1 MSSINFAQLFL
12 MSKDV
17 VKKSSAAYI
26 SKVKLYFKF
35 KPHPT
40 QNKSGIQYPGVEIF
54 VCTVGGDGKPQVFKN
69 RNYQRAR
76 QEYINIIAS
85 SDASVATEFEF
96 SNPILVE
103 TGKKYG
109 IAIKFDGNE
118 DYVLWLSKTGDPLID
133 TGNPS
138 PGSSDDFA
146 KELFELVVTEDEDD
160 EASNTGDSDD
170 IIMSTSSTQEIG
182 GTWRPLPGTFLKF
195 DLAVS
200 RFFEQGIPV
209 AVNYP
214 RDELKG
220 NSINY
225 AVSNT
230 SSPKVTFPIP
240 FRNMEYFLYDVSESV
255 VNPLGFGGS
264 FVYQNTV
271 AHPGNYANGSAT
283 ISISVTANSANI
295 TANTRYPNGQLFSWS
310 SLYTA
315 GAHPEYIIIKS
326 ASHANSIDKYV
337 VRAVTA
343 IHSNTVLQVSEPI
356 PFSNSTAVFMKSAVA
371 KIHQVSGTK
380 LFGQQDGLITLIDSN
395 SNGSIRFTSNSVESI
410 EIVAGGS
417 GYSNSDILYVNG
429 FENIDNQFEGGYA
442 AVGNLVTNS
451 TGGITSLY
459 LSNIGAHI
467 IESNVSI
474 VIANS
479 TSGNVTSNTSA
490 GSSANLAVTIG
501 SVLKGEFF
509 NQNHYMKDC
518 RFFNQP
524 VSFVNPSVRIVE
536 LPGTTAKM
544 FHQKLFDRAATSN
557 LVDGYYDRAIRP
569 VNLTR
574 DRVQS
579 EIGSVFD
586 FSSNVVNPT
595 RSHLYSMSYTNSEPY
610 VPVNREDINVNN
622 ALLVI
627 ETSSNNDFTCAQIVG
642 KPSLQYGTYIINDDY
657 TDEHTDRGNAWSKYI
672 SKRVKFQED
681 RFAEDMIVYLTAH
694 RPTNTDIQVY
704 ARMYNSIDT
713 EDDFNDKDW
722 TRLELTDGVG
732 LFSNPKKFGDLKEL
746 TYTLPQSPNTDLNLA
761 GTVTVANDNV
771 TVVGVGTA
779 FNTDLEAG
787 DLVKIYQP
795 LFPDS
800 HFISVVNA
808 VTNSTQIVLEEATSN
823 NDVLGSGMKVERIR
837 TYKHQAF
844 RNYMNQNVVRY
855 YSENMVPFD
864 TYDSYAIKIVLL
876 SDSQAKVPSVD
887 DMRAVGV
894 SA

>member
-1 MSSINFAQLFL
+1 MSTINFAQLFF
-12 MSKDV
+12 MSKDA
-17 VKKSSAAYI
+17 VKKSSASYI
-26 SKVKLYFKF
+26 SKVNLYFKF

-40 QNKSGIQYPGVEIF
+40 QNKSGIQYPGAEIF

-69 RNYQRAR
+69 MYYQRAR
-76 QEYINIIAS
+76 VEYINIIAS
-85 SDASVATEFEF
+85 SDASVATSFEF
-96 SNPILVE
+96 SNPVLVE

-118 DYVLWLSKTGDPLID
+118 DYILWLSKTGDPLVD

-146 KELFELVVTEDEDD
+146 KELFELVVTDE
-160 EASNTGDSDD
+160 EAEEESDSGGSDD
-170 IIMSTSSTQEIG
+170 IILSTSSSQEIG
-182 GTWRPLPGTFLKF
+182 GTWRPIPGTFLKF

-209 AVNYP
+209 AINYP

-230 SSPKVTFPIP
+230 TSPKITFPIP

-255 VNPLGFGGS
+255 VSQLGLGGS
-264 FVYQNTV
+264 FIYQNTV

-283 ISISVTANSANI
+283 ITVSVTANSANI

-315 GAHPEYIIIKS
+315 GAQPEYIIIKS
-326 ASHANSIDKYV
+326 ASHSNSIDKYV
-337 VRAVTA
+337 VRAISA
-343 IHSNTVLQVSEPI
+343 IHSNTKLEVSEPI
-356 PFSNSTAVFMKSAVA
+356 PFSNATAVFMKSAVA

-380 LFGQQDGLITLIDSN
+380 IFGKQDGLITLIDSN
-395 SNGSIRFTSNSVESI
+395 SNGSIKFTSNSVESI

-417 GYSNSDILYVNG
+417 GYDNTDILYING
-429 FENIDNQFEGGYA
+429 YENVDNEFEGGHA
-442 AVGNLVTNS
+442 AIANLVTNS
-451 TGGITSLY
+451 TGGIVSVY
-459 LSNIGAHI
+459 MSNIGAHV
-467 IESNVSI
+467 IESNVTI
-474 VIANS
+474 AIANS
-479 TSGNVTSNTSA
+479 SSGNVTANTSA
-490 GSSANLAVTIG
+490 GSTANLVVTVG
-501 SVLKGEFF
+501 TVLKGEFF

-524 VSFVNPSVRIVE
+524 VSFVNPSIRAME
-536 LPGTTAKM
+536 LPGTTVKM
-544 FHQKLFDRAATSN
+544 FHQKLFDRRATSN
-557 LVDGYYDRAIRP
+557 LVDGYFDRAIRP
-569 VNLTR
+569 ADLTR
-574 DRVQS
+574 DIVKTG
-579 EIGSVFD
+579 IGSIFD
-586 FSSNVVNPT
+586 FSSNVVNPS

-622 ALLVI
+622 ALIVI
-627 ETSSNNDFTCAQIVG
+627 ETTSNNDFTCVQIIG
-642 KPSLQYGTYIINDDY
+642 KPALQYGTYIINDDY
-657 TDEHTDRGNAWSKYI
+657 SDEHTDRGNAWSKHI
-672 SKRVKFQED
+672 SNRVKFQED

-694 RPTNTDIQVY
+694 KPTNTDIQVY
-704 ARMYNSIDT
+704 ARLYNSVDT
-713 EDDFNDKDW
+713 EDDFNDKNW

-732 LFSNPKKFGDLKEL
+732 MFSSPKKMNDLKEL
-746 TYTLPQSPNTDLNLA
+746 TYSLPQSPNTDLTLA

-779 FNTDLEAG
+779 FDSNLAVG
-787 DLVKIYQP
+787 DLVKISQP

-808 VTNSTQIVLEEATSN
+808 VTNSTVFVLEEATTN

-837 TYKHQAF
+837 TYKYQAF
-844 RNYMNQNVVRY
+844 RNYMNDNVVRY

-876 SDSQAKVPSVD
+876 SDSSAKVPSVD

>member
-1 MSSINFAQLFL
+1 MSTINFAQLFF

-17 VKKSSAAYI
+17 VKKSSATYI
-26 SKVKLYFKF
+26 SKVNLYFKF

-40 QNKSGIQYPGVEIF
+40 QNKSGIQYPGVEVF
-54 VCTVGGDGKPQVFKN
+54 LCTVGGDGKPQIFKN
-69 RNYQRAR
+69 RHYHRAR

-85 SDASVATEFEF
+85 SDASVATAFEF

-118 DYVLWLSKTGDPLID
+118 DYVLWLSKTGDPLVD

-146 KELFELVVTEDEDD
+146 KELFELVVTEE
-160 EASNTGDSDD
+160 EADLESDTGGSDD
-170 IIMSTSSTQEIG
+170 IILSTSTAQEIG

-195 DLAVS
+195 DLSVS

-209 AVNYP
+209 AINYP

-230 SSPKVTFPIP
+230 TSPKVTFPIP

-255 VNPLGFGGS
+255 VSQLGLGGS

-283 ISISVTANSANI
+283 ITVAVTANSANI

-310 SLYTA
+310 SIYTA
-315 GAHPEYIIIKS
+315 GDQPEYIIIKS
-326 ASHANSIDKYV
+326 ASHSNSIDKYV

-343 IHSNTVLQVSEPI
+343 IHSNTKLQVSEPI

-380 LFGQQDGLITLIDSN
+380 MFGQQDGLITLIDSN
-395 SNGSIRFTSNSVESI
+395 SNGSVRFTSNSVESI
-410 EIVAGGS
+410 EIVDGGS
-417 GYSNSDILYVNG
+417 GYDNTDILYING
-429 FENIDNQFEGGYA
+429 YENIDNQFEGGYA
-442 AVGNLVTNS
+442 AVANLVTNS
-451 TGGITSLY
+451 TGGIVSVY
-459 LSNIGAHI
+459 MSNIGAHI

-474 VIANS
+474 AIANS
-479 TSGNVTSNTSA
+479 TSGNVTANTSA
-490 GSSANLAVTIG
+490 GSTANLVVTIG
-501 SVLKGEFF
+501 TVLKGEFF

-524 VSFVNPSVRIVE
+524 ASFVNPSIRTVE
-536 LPGTTAKM
+536 LPGTTAKI
-544 FHQKLFDRAATSN
+544 FHQKLYDRVATSN

-569 VNLTR
+569 ENLTR
-574 DRVQS
+574 DRVTTGV
-579 EIGSVFD
+579 GSVFD
-586 FSSNVVNPT
+586 FSSNVVNPS
-595 RSHLYSMSYTNSEPY
+595 RSHLYSMSYTNSQPY
-610 VPVNREDINVNN
+610 VPVNREDIDVNN

-627 ETSSNNDFTCAQIVG
+627 ETTSNNDFTCAQIVG
-642 KPSLQYGTYIINDDY
+642 KPGLQYGTYVINDDY
-657 TDEHTDRGNAWSKYI
+657 TNEHTDRGNAWSKHI
-672 SKRVKFQED
+672 SKRMKFQED
-681 RFAEDMIVYLTAH
+681 RFAEDLIVYLTAH
-694 RPTNTDIQVY
+694 KPTNTDIQVY
-704 ARMYNSIDT
+704 ARLYNSVDT
-713 EDDFNDKDW
+713 EDDFNDKNW

-732 LFSNPKKFGDLKEL
+732 LFSNPKKFNDLKEL
-746 TYTLPQSPNTDLNLA
+746 TYTVPASPNTDLNLA
-761 GTVTVANDNV
+761 GTVTVESNNV
-771 TVVGVGTA
+771 TIVGVGTA

-787 DLVKIYQP
+787 DLVKISQV
-795 LFPDS
+795 LFPES
-800 HFISVVNA
+800 YFISVVNA
-808 VTNSTQIVLEEATSN
+808 VTNSTQFVLEEGTANT
-823 NDVLGSGMKVERIR
+823 DVLGSGMKVQRIR
-837 TYKHQAF
+837 TYKQQAF
-844 RNYMNQNVVRY
+844 RNYQNMNVVRY

-876 SDSQAKVPSVD
+876 SDSSAKVPSVD
-887 DMRAVGV
+887 DIQAVGV
-894 SA
+894 TA